1 MLRNALALGVALV
14 GIAVIINA
22 QSKPKEVIEQPSVG
36 DIQIAKPKETKKAP
50 APKVIVP
57 SDDDEP
63 VVAEVKTEKK
73 PEAETDTK

>member
-1 MLRNALALGVALV
+1 M
-14 GIAVIINA
+14 
-22 QSKPKEVIEQPSVG
+22 
-36 DIQIAKPKETKKAP
+36 KPKETKKAP
-50 APKVIVP
+50 APKVKVP

>member
-1 MLRNALALGVALV
+1 M
-14 GIAVIINA
+14 
-22 QSKPKEVIEQPSVG
+22 KPPV
-36 DIQIAKPKETKKAP
+36 TKKAP